1 VTARSL
7 LGVLLACLAVFG
19 CSFGAARLASQDQ
32 EPTRAR
38 SAPPPAAPTAQPSV
52 RTLALDAAPGLPG
65 LRERPR
71 PKPKPKLTAA
81 AAPTEPAAPAPD
93 YTPAPSTASPPT
105 QPAPAPAP
113 EPAPVTPQAPA
124 PAPAPSPGETTTFYD
139 GG

>member
-19 CSFGAARLASQDQ
+19 CSFGAARLTNQEQ
-32 EPTRAR
+32 EPSRAR
-38 SAPPPAAPTAQPSV
+38 STPAPAAPTAQPSV

-71 PKPKPKLTAA
+71 PKPKSKLTAA
-81 AAPTEPAAPAPD
+81 AAPTEPAAPASD
-93 YTPAPSTASPPT
+93 STPAPSTASPPT
-105 QPAPAPAP
+105 QPGPAP